1 MHLQSPPFWWLM
13 TIRLSLQQ
21 GSKIWSVHTPLTN
34 LKSRFRETPPED
46 VHILRILLFTANA
59 HWWFISWR
67 SPPESCKSCIH
78 ITYSMKKVKMHDDKC
93 YVTNFSMC
101 ALKTWGVST
110 RRKTFKSVRVPSGL
124 SYNSLHKNFRRDK
137 SLWLKYSS

>member
-21 GSKIWSVHTPLTN
+21 GSKIWSVNTHLRN

-46 VHILRILLFTANA
+46 VHILKILLFRANA

-78 ITYSMKKVKMHDDKC
+78 ITYHMKKMKIHDGKW
-93 YVTNFSMC
+93 YLTNPSM
-101 ALKTWGVST
+101 

-124 SYNSLHKNFRRDK
+124 SYNSLHKNFRRAK
-137 SLWLKYSS
+137 SL

>member
-13 TIRLSLQQ
+13 TIRLSLQK
-21 GSKIWSVHTPLTN
+21 GLKIWSVNTHLRN

-67 SPPESCKSCIH
+67 SPPQSCKSCIH
-78 ITYSMKKVKMHDDKC
+78 ITYHMKKMKMHDGKW
-93 YVTNFSMC
+93 YLTNSSMR
-101 ALKTWGVST
+101 AFKTWGISM
-110 RRKTFKSVRVPSGL
+110 RRKMFKSVRVPSGL
-124 SYNSLHKNFRRDK
+124 SYNSLHKNFRRAK
-137 SLWLKYSS
+137 SL